1 MKWTVGTKIGGG
13 FGLAIITLVIVGIV
27 TYLNATGFIKNSDRV
42 IHVHE
47 VLNSQNSLLSSLV
60 DVETG
65 QRGYLLTGEEAYLEP
80 YNSAIKAID
89 REMKQLRTLTV
100 SNKGLQRRM
109 DLLESLIAERIS
121 VINKTISLRKN
132 TGFEAALQAM
142 RTQGGKKI
150 MDDIRKVLVEIETDE
165 NVLLQQR
172 NDELKASS
180 RITITLIVLGIPL
193 SILFLSAVGFLIT
206 RNIVLPLKALT
217 VSAEQIASGDLDIPI
232 PVGTRDD
239 EIGILA
245 QAFTRMG
252 SSLTAMAEIAQQI
265 AAGDLSATVIPQ
277 SERDV
282 MGNSLARMVVSLTN
296 SAEIARQIAV
306 GNLSVTVVPQSDKD
320 VMGNALA
327 SMVSN
332 LREITQ
338 EIIEGINVLSV
349 SSSEIIA
356 STTQVASGAAQTSAA
371 VIETTTSVEEVKQTA
386 LVASQKAGNVSDIAQ
401 KAVQIAQGG
410 KKAVDASIFGMNR
423 IQGQVESIAESI
435 VRLSE
440 QSQAIGEIISS
451 VNDLAE
457 QSNLLAVNAAI
468 EAAKAGEQG
477 RGFAVVAQE
486 VRSLA
491 EQSKEATTQVRSILN
506 DIQKA
511 TNAAVLATEQGN
523 KAVEEGV
530 RQSKDAG
537 DAIRQMNESIDA
549 SAQAAI
555 QITVSSQQQLIGM
568 DQVAIAMENIRQAS
582 EQNVIGMRQVE
593 LTVQGLHDLG
603 QKLKSLMA
611 RYKV

>member
-13 FGLAIITLVIVGIV
+13 FGLAIITLVIVGVV
-27 TYLNATGFIKNSDRV
+27 TYLSVTGFIKNSDRV
-42 IHVHE
+42 IHAHE
-47 VLNSQNSLLSSLV
+47 VLNSQDSLLSALV

-65 QRGYLLTGEEAYLEP
+65 QRGYLLTGEKAYLEP
-80 YNSAIKAID
+80 YNNAIRAID
-89 REMKQLRTLTV
+89 LEMKQLRKLTV
-100 SNKGLQRRM
+100 NKGIQRRL
-109 DLLESLIAERIS
+109 DLLEPLIAERVA
-121 VINKTISLRKN
+121 VINETVSLRKS

-142 RTQGGKKI
+142 RSQGGKKV
-150 MDDIRKVLVEIETDE
+150 MDEIRELLGEIKTDE

-180 RITITLIVLGIPL
+180 RITIALIVFGIPL
-193 SILFLSAVGFLIT
+193 CILFLSAVGFLVV
-206 RNIVLPLKALT
+206 RNIVLPLRAIT
-217 VSAEQIASGDLDIPI
+217 VSAEQIASGDLDIQV

-239 EIGILA
+239 EIGTLA
-245 QAFTRMG
+245 QAFTKMG
-252 SSLTAMAEIAQQI
+252 SSLAAMAQTAQQI
-265 AAGDLSATVIPQ
+265 AAGDLSMTVIPQ

-306 GNLSVTVVPQSDKD
+306 GNLSVTVIPQSDKD

-386 LVASQKAGNVSDIAQ
+386 FVTSQKAGNVSDIAQ

-410 KKAVDASIFGMNR
+410 KKAVDASVNGMNR

-530 RQSKDAG
+530 RQSQDAG
-537 DAIRQMNESIDA
+537 EAIRQMNDTIDA
-549 SAQAAI
+549 SAQAAT
-555 QITVSSQQQLIGM
+555 QIAVSSQQQLIGM

-582 EQNVIGMRQVE
+582 EQNVTGMRQVE

-603 QKLKSLMA
+603 QKLKDIMA
-611 RYKV
+611 RYKL